1 MKESKT
7 LNQKLEDLEKST
19 DWFYSEDFNLGEA
32 VKKYKEAIK
41 LATELKKDLDDLK
54 NEIEVLSVDFSK

>member
-7 LNQKLEDLEKST
+7 LNQKLEELEKST
-19 DWFYSEDFNLGEA
+19 DWFYSEDFNLDEA
-32 VKKYKEAIK
+32 VKKYKEAIS

-54 NEIEVLSVDFSK
+54 NEIEVLAVDFSK